1 MASLKIEN
9 LSFGYKSSQQVFNNL
24 CCGINNTAFIHV
36 NGISGSGKTTL
47 FKIIAGFINAS
58 YDKLEISDIKILRG
72 LKPYDRNIA
81 MVFQRTSLWQHLS
94 VNKNIKLA
102 WNKNIISQEKL
113 NSWIDHLA
121 INGFINKN
129 CSELSAGEQQRIE
142 ILRAL
147 SSGKKILILDEPFA
161 FQDKTNQEKLIQ
173 TIEEYRTITQGVV
186 IFSTHSVDAKEY
198 FSIQETVDI

>member
-24 CCGINNTAFIHV
+24 CCEINNTAFIHV

-58 YDKLEISDIKILRG
+58 YDKLEISDALIELEM
-72 LKPYDRNIA
+72 KPYYRDIA

-113 NSWIDHLA
+113 NSWIDYLK
-121 INGFINKN
+121 INGFKNKN

-147 SSGKKILILDEPFA
+147 SSGKKILLLDEPFA
-161 FQDKTNQEKLIQ
+161 FQDKSNQERLIHA
-173 TIEEYRTITQGVV
+173 IEEYRAITQGVV
-186 IFSTHSVDAKEY
+186 IFSTHSADAKEY